1 MATAG
6 SFITRALQKIGVRTS
21 ESPIEASEMQDGLD
35 ALNDMLISW
44 EMSGLM
50 LGFEPVADKDD
61 EVRVP
66 RFAHAAIK
74 AELAVIL
81 GPEYSKP
88 ANPVLLAEAQGRKDE
103 LMTAVIKIGNVEY
116 PDTLPV
122 GSGNTCSG
130 FVTDRRFFPANEQEN
145 F

>member
-1 MATAG
+1 MATAA
-6 SFITRALQKIGVRTS
+6 SFITRALQKAKVRTA
-21 ESPIEASEMQDGLD
+21 ETPIEANEMQDGLD

-44 EMSGLM
+44 EQSLQ
-50 LGFEPVADKDD
+50 LGFSPVADKDD

-81 GPEYSKP
+81 GAEYDAP
-88 ANPVLLAEAQGRKDE
+88 IDQVLIAEAKTRKDE
-103 LMTAVIKIGNVEY
+103 LMVAVITIGDVAF
-116 PDTLPV
+116 PDTLPT
-122 GSGNTCSG
+122 GSGNGCSG
-130 FVTDRRFFPANEQEN
+130 FVIDRRFFPANEQDN